1 MKYVDTPRAEKI
13 VPKQFNDVIS
23 HHFNGKCKTS
33 VEQND
38 SVAPSTRPPWNR
50 RMAAM
55 NNVTNDVRNEAEE
68 YMRLALKVARAA
80 LAVGEVPVG
89 CVIVLELEREERKSV
104 VVSHGANQV
113 NATRD
118 ATRHAEIVAIDRM
131 LTGGMA
137 SDQLRLPP
145 ETIAKAAHGVVPAPL
160 FRVQDQWVNVPD
172 DPSHWKNEYGWSSGK
187 IYQPDIF
194 ANCDLYVTCEP
205 CIMVSWKHYFGSS

>member
-1 MKYVDTPRAEKI
+1 M
-13 VPKQFNDVIS
+13 S
-23 HHFNGKCKTS
+23 
-33 VEQND
+33 
-38 SVAPSTRPPWNR
+38 
-50 RMAAM
+50 AM
-55 NNVTNDVRNEAEE
+55 NNSKATNDTCDDAEQ
-68 YMRLALKVARAA
+68 YMRLALQVARAA

-89 CVIVLELEREERKSV
+89 CVIVLHTERGGV

-160 FRVQDQWVNVPD
+160 FHSDDRWVNVPQHAN
-172 DPSHWKNEYGWSSGK
+172 HWKNDYGWGSGK
-187 IYQPDIF
+187 IFEPEIF
-194 ANCDLYVTCEP
+194 QKCDLYVTCEP
-205 CIMVSWKHYFGSS
+205 CIMVS